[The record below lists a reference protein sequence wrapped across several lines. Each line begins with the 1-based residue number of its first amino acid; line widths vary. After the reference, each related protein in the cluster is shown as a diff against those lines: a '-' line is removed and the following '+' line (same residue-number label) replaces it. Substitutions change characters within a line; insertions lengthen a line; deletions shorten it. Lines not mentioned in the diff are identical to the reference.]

1 MTLSSSDLQSD
12 GDLDSIRN
20 SCDVSGYQSSR
31 QAANICEQLSAGEC
45 FRVPDNMA
53 DKDRRDTPEAL
64 FPDDR
69 ALFQT
74 KDQRP
79 DK

>member
-1 MTLSSSDLQSD
+1 MKQNPDT
-12 GDLDSIRN
+12 SIEAF
-20 SCDVSGYQSSR
+20 SGYQSSR
-31 QAANICEQLSAGEC
+31 QGADVCEQLSAGGC
-45 FRVPDNMA
+45 FRVQDNMA

-64 FPDDR
+64 SPDDR